1 LIQINTKKQM
11 LMICKS
17 ETKMQCQT
25 FGGAEYIIERSSLGK
40 IKYAWLFDIG
50 PLSIQFVSDPFK
62 DYFEENNLKST
73 ISLYEPE
80 C

>member
-50 PLSIQFVSDPFK
+50 PLSIQFVSDPSHSMSLSVSPTNS
-62 DYFEENNLKST
+62 DT
-73 ISLYEPE
+73 I
-80 C
+80 